1 MSTMDTAESPSYAPE
16 PEVSAPPVAEL
27 PEGVEFVAC
36 QWVDVHGAAKAKLV
50 PRSAWASTAG
60 PDGGGA
66 GFAAFANHGFAR
78 GPEHPEFV
86 AVPDESTLTVLPHRP
101 NMAVAFSTVMDGN
114 NVATC
119 DARSI
124 LARVSDRAASMGL
137 APVAGMEPEFFLLRH
152 DEEGKLA
159 PLDPLDTLDKP
170 CYDLG
175 ALLRTSGVLGE
186 IVGGMEQL
194 GWGVSAIDHEDGNG
208 QFEINFHH
216 AAALT
221 TADRF
226 TLLRTMI
233 ADIAGQHGAIASF
246 MPKPL
251 SGRTGSGAHV
261 HLSALD
267 ENGDNAFLDL
277 SDPRGLGL
285 SPVAYS
291 FIAGVLTHAKAL
303 AALTMPTVNS
313 YRRLHST
320 GGSSGAR
327 WAPDAI
333 VYGGNNRTTMLRVPG
348 PGRFEN
354 RAIDASCNP
363 YLALAGMIAAGL
375 DGVEKGMDPGA
386 PVSGMAPS
394 LGVET
399 MPRTL
404 ADALDALELNVV
416 LRDALGEEALAEL
429 VAVKRMEWGSY
440 MEAVTDWEQATY
452 LRRV

>member
-1 MSTMDTAESPSYAPE
+1 MTITDFEHPE
-16 PEVSAPPVAEL
+16 PTAGAPAPL
-27 PEGVEFVAC
+27 PEGVDFVAV

-50 PRSAWASTAG
+50 PRAAWPSTAG
-60 PDGGGA
+60 PGGGGA

-86 AVPDESTLTVLPHRP
+86 AMPDDSTVTVLPHRP
-101 NMAVAFSTVMDGN
+101 NIAVAFSTVMDGPDI
-114 NVATC
+114 ATC
-119 DARSI
+119 DSRSI
-124 LARVSDRAASMGL
+124 LARLQREAAARGL
-137 APVAGMEPEFFLLRH
+137 APIVGMEPEFFLLRR
-152 DEEGKLA
+152 DEDGALA
-159 PLDPLDTLDKP
+159 PIDPLDTLDKP

-175 ALLRTSGVLGE
+175 SLLRTSGVLGE
-186 IVGGMEQL
+186 IVGAMQQL
-194 GWGVSAIDHEDGNG
+194 GWDVSAIDHEDGNG

-233 ADIAGQHGAIASF
+233 ADIAHAHGAIASF

-251 SGRTGSGAHV
+251 TGRTGSGAHV
-261 HLSALD
+261 HMSAID
-267 ENGDNAFLDL
+267 EHGDNAFYDPT
-277 SDPRGLGL
+277 DPRGLGL
-285 SPVAYS
+285 SRTAYA
-291 FIAGVLTHAKAL
+291 FMGGVMAHARAL
-303 AALTMPTVNS
+303 AAITMPTVNS

-333 VYGGNNRTTMLRVPG
+333 VYGGNNRTGMLRVPG

-363 YLALAGMIAAGL
+363 YLAIAAMIAAGL
-375 DGVEKGMDPGA
+375 DGVDRGLDPGA
-386 PVSGMAPS
+386 PIEGIANS
-394 LGVET
+394 LGAET

-404 ADALDALELNVV
+404 ADAIDALERDVV
-416 LRDALGEEALAEL
+416 LRDALGEEALCEF
-429 VAVKRMEWGSY
+429 VGVKRMEWSAY
-440 MEAVTDWEQATY
+440 MEAVTDWEQDTY